1 MTRATSGLSRAGAA
15 LAAGGISGIDQL
27 GRCLAL
33 ATLLFAGPLAAAVVP
48 ALAMFCLM
56 AVAGTLLSLS
66 RRRSGP
72 MTLAAVQLAPVAVLS
87 PAIAAV
93 AERAAS
99 GAIPTGDA
107 LVTGMAILGTG
118 TLACGAAMALFATF
132 DLGRMVRMMPYPVT
146 AGFMAASGAL
156 LVVAGARLA
165 LAPVSEVLSD
175 AVSGIMS
182 GVAPGVT
189 SQAIPD
195 GTDIATRASV
205 GSVGS
210 VGMWA
215 TPALA
220 LGLAVAMG
228 LLGRWRAG
236 FGPFLALL
244 GIIALAFG
252 ALSVLGQD
260 AEPARRAL
268 AAALGLAADAPP
280 VPDADWRVV
289 GWALPTGTAPGAV
302 HWDMVSAAAPACVA
316 AVLVG
321 LAGLM
326 LNIAGLEITQ
336 RAELPSRP
344 ILARSAAL
352 NLLSGIGGGAPV
364 YVSATSTQVAQT
376 MGGTSRL
383 IPAAL
388 AAVLLAGAVA
398 APVVFWAVPVFV
410 TAGLLLHLGRTMLWR
425 WMVLPALRGR
435 REDSAVTAAILVAS
449 LLAGIVW
456 AVALG
461 LVASVV
467 LFALTYARLPV
478 VRRSDTL
485 ATRRSAVD
493 RGPADTA
500 LLDAQAHAVRTI
512 ALQGFLF
519 FGTAHQVSAHLRALF
534 AGPDAPRAVIL
545 DLRGVT
551 GVDATVLSTFS
562 RLDAMAAAAG
572 ARLTLAGCAPDL
584 ERLLDRWA
592 GSDGGTDA
600 PIPRLPDA
608 DSALEAAEERL
619 LRTDAAR
626 RADPQDGIRSALR
639 AARATPAQIDRLVAL
654 MARDTVPAGT
664 RLITAGDPS
673 GDVFI
678 LESGRL
684 AVRTATGR
692 RLRSFGPGAVVGELA
707 SYLGGPRTAD
717 VVAETDVVV
726 FRARPAAIDAESR
739 ADPDLAAIW
748 HRAMARVL
756 ADKLHRTTR
765 MLGDGG
771 G

>member
-1 MTRATSGLSRAGAA
+1 MTRATFGLSQAGAA
-15 LAAGGISGIDQL
+15 LAAGGITGIDLL

-56 AVAGTLLSLS
+56 AVAGTLMSLS

-72 MTLAAVQLAPVAVLS
+72 MALAAIQLAPVAVLS
-87 PAIAAV
+87 PAITAV

-156 LVVAGARLA
+156 LVIAGARLA
-165 LAPVSEVLSD
+165 LAPVSEVLSG
-175 AVSGIMS
+175 AMS
-182 GVAPGVT
+182 GAMSDVT
-189 SQAIPD
+189 GID
-195 GTDIATRASV
+195 VRAAGEPV
-205 GSVGS
+205 GPVGP

-220 LGLAVAMG
+220 LALAVAMG

-236 FGPFLALL
+236 FGPLLALL
-244 GIIALAFG
+244 GMLALACA
-252 ALSVLGQD
+252 ALPVLGLD
-260 AEPARRAL
+260 TEPAQRAL

-280 VPDADWRVV
+280 VPSADWRVI
-289 GWALPTGTAPGAV
+289 GWALPTGTGPGAV
-302 HWDMVSAAAPACVA
+302 HWDMVSAAAPAFVA

-388 AAVLLAGAVA
+388 VAVLLAGAVA
-398 APVVFWAVPVFV
+398 APLVFRAVPVFV

-425 WMVLPALRGR
+425 WMVLPALRGS
-435 REDSAVTAAILVAS
+435 REDSAVTVAILVAS
-449 LLAGIVW
+449 LVAGIVW

-562 RLDAMAAAAG
+562 RLDAMAATAG
-572 ARLTLAGCAPDL
+572 ARLMLAGCNPDL

-592 GSDGGTDA
+592 GSDGGTAA

-626 RADPQDGIRSALR
+626 RTDPQDGIRSALR
-639 AARATPAQIDRLVAL
+639 AARATPAQIDRLIAL
-654 MARDTVPAGT
+654 MVRDTVPAGT
-664 RLITAGDPS
+664 RLIAAGDPS

-717 VVAETDVVV
+717 VVAESDVVV

-739 ADPDLAAIW
+739 TDPDLAALW

-765 MLGDGG
+765 MLGEGG
-771 G
+771 E